1 MKKIATISGL
11 AALSLLLIACATAP
25 APQSDLTPPK
35 QRLDAKTELEYGKA
49 PRQNRS

>member
-1 MKKIATISGL
+1 MKKIATFSVL
-11 AALSLLLIACATAP
+11 AAFCLSLAACATAP

>member
-1 MKKIATISGL
+1 MKKLTSFSLL
-11 AALSLLLIACATAP
+11 AAFCLSLAACATVP

-49 PRQNRS
+49 PRASRS